1 MGYAREAPSLVFNLY
16 CRSYS
21 GCPVWVNV
29 NIERV
34 VILRSI
40 LFEILQDLSLKITLL
55 FQFLLVF
62 CPAAL
67 LLCRCHQFAGPTTHS
82 RHNHMWWGSC

>member
-62 CPAAL
+62 CFRGASFMRIPPARWAY
-67 LLCRCHQFAGPTTHS
+67 HS
-82 RHNHMWWGSC
+82 